1 MNSSTIGT
9 TNIDALPISPQSGN
23 PTSNQNASAKQ
34 ENNVRFDLIEKPPQ
48 YNPNVTDKNVVIDNA
63 AQTLQQPRQD
73 DPAVM
78 QRNMNQFVTGLQ
90 QASASG
96 LTSLSAR
103 DIPQSQEHLS
113 RDQQVQP
120 NYIPQAP
127 PADYINEYATQQA
140 SLAEILQ
147 NQGFKETQSKR
158 VNDWYDELQV
168 PILLA
173 VLYFLFQLPA
183 VRLKMLA
190 FMPSLFQKDGN
201 PNLTGY
207 VINSIFF
214 GGLYLAL
221 KHGMQYFAL

>member
-9 TNIDALPISPQSGN
+9 TSIDALPISPQSG
-23 PTSNQNASAKQ
+23 ASPQ
-34 ENNVRFDLIEKPPQ
+34 QNNVRFDLIEKPPQ
-48 YNPNVTDKNVVIDNA
+48 YNPNITNISDDKNVVIDNA
-63 AQTLQQPRQD
+63 AQTLQQQRQD

-127 PADYINEYATQQA
+127 PKDYINEYAAQQA
-140 SLAEILQ
+140 SLAEIMQ